1 MIACG
6 FDCLDS
12 GCQERKRGRCAAPGA
27 ARQVIHSAWFE
38 RHDLDRWLA
47 RELVER
53 IADELR
59 ELRSAA
65 GGERR
70 DSGLQR

>member
-1 MIACG
+1 MW
-6 FDCLDS
+6 FRPL
-12 GCQERKRGRCAAPGA
+12 RLWLKRTQ
-27 ARQVIHSAWFE
+27 ARQVRGDRRGRQVIYSAWLE

-47 RELVER
+47 CDGLRR

-65 GGERR
+65 AGDRR
-70 DSGLQR
+70 DPGLQR